1 MRKNNIGSV
10 SYNVSTT
17 KKRALFTISLIVFLL
32 TLCSTFLYFVAIS
45 MSKNSGVFDFNN
57 VIKTI
62 QEFFGGLDYNLF
74 STYLLLTIYVLPL
87 VGGILGLLNKPFR
100 LFGVLALLCI
110 FGSLMFNL
118 CNFSG
123 NVFNF
128 SDFDNSIYSSIF
140 IVNLV
145 AFVLTFI
152 NVEKSK

>member
-32 TLCSTFLYFVAIS
+32 TLCSTFLFFVAIS

-62 QEFFGGLDYNLF
+62 QEFFGGLDYKSF

-118 CNFSG
+118 YNFSG

-128 SDFDNSIYSSIF
+128 RDFDNSISSSIF